1 MQKIKEFCSTIGNN
15 LDILGIVFSFWDE
28 RNSTNSTYMD
38 IIETIY
44 EGKIL
49 SSKIRRDVTVSR
61 SLLKESSVINA
72 YPNSRAAKDILNL
85 TKEIENKLF
94 SDEKLVQE
102 TL

>member
-1 MQKIKEFCSTIGNN
+1 
-15 LDILGIVFSFWDE
+15 
-28 RNSTNSTYMD
+28 MD